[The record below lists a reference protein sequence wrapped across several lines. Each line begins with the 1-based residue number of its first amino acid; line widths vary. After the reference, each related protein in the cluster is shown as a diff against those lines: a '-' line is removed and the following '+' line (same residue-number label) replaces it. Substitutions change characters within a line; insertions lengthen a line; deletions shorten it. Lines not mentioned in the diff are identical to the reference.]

1 MIIGYTSGHAW
12 STSVYVTQDSVSR
25 QDFPTCQV
33 VVDPYPGQEERNASM
48 ILEEGAGPSAH
59 RIDELMPS
67 NWCGVHKSTAV
78 YNDGPKDAASF
89 ILLLRLQAFGFG
101 TIVMLPSGNGCHLFL
116 ATRIPLTVNF
126 KNVPL
131 SVSERIHGALSN
143 VLCSI

>member
-1 MIIGYTSGHAW
+1 M
-12 STSVYVTQDSVSR
+12 SR

-67 NWCGVHKSTAV
+67 NWCGVQNLHKSKTV
-78 YNDGPKDAASF
+78 CSDGSKDAASF

-101 TIVMLPSGNGCHLFL
+101 TIVMLPSGNSCHLFL
-116 ATRIPLTVNF
+116 ATRISLTVSF

-131 SVSERIHGALSN
+131 SVSERSHRALSN